1 VPAMDTLDDLLIK
14 RRRGAL
20 SPAEERRLRVGLRSS
35 RELEV
40 ALLTQEG
47 FERAGAALPLDA
59 ELCHQIVGRVAG
71 RGRSI
76 AHARWRKP
84 VMLWVGVPLLIA
96 SAAAASMG
104 GYQALSELLH
114 PAVPAPGALTA
125 AGQQRV
131 ARTEAR
137 ALAPELNPG
146 VMAPRG
152 EGSLDAV
159 PLLTEDVPEDVPF
172 VSEHVPHTL
181 PELAPP
187 APATLRPSRLP
198 EAGSARA
205 LFRHAN
211 QARHADWGK
220 AEALY
225 ARLIQRYPG
234 SSEAATAEMALAK
247 HALTS
252 GRPAL
257 ALRWFRAHQQRST
270 SALRV
275 EAIWG
280 EARALE
286 ELGAGAEARRVWQ
299 RLIDEHAH
307 STYAQVARQRL
318 AR

>member
-14 RRRGAL
+14 RRRGTL

-47 FERAGAALPLDA
+47 FERAGARQPHDA
-59 ELCHQIVGRVAG
+59 ELCQQIVGRVAG
-71 RGRSI
+71 RGRSM
-76 AHARWRKP
+76 AHVRWRKP
-84 VMLWVGVPLLIA
+84 VMLWVGVPLLMA
-96 SAAAASMG
+96 GAAAASMG
-104 GYQALSELLH
+104 GYQALAELLQ
-114 PAVPAPGALTA
+114 PAVPGPVAGALTA
-125 AGQQRV
+125 SGTRGAVRAEAG
-131 ARTEAR
+131 
-137 ALAPELNPG
+137 ALPPELNPSVIVERGDG
-146 VMAPRG
+146 VL
-152 EGSLDAV
+152 EAV
-159 PLLTEDVPEDVPF
+159 PLVPE
-172 VSEHVPHTL
+172 EAPHAL
-181 PELAPP
+181 PELSPP
-187 APATLRPSRLP
+187 AQAAQRPPRPLTSRPL
-198 EAGSARA
+198 ESGSARA
-205 LFRHAN
+205 LFRQAN
-211 QARHADWGK
+211 QARHADWAE

-225 ARLIQRYPG
+225 ARLIQRHPD
-234 SSEAATAEMALAK
+234 SSEAATAEMALAQ
-247 HALTS
+247 HALAS

-286 ELGAGAEARRVWQ
+286 ELGAGAQARRVWQ